1 MFSELTVQPI
11 SRYLPPEKHLF
22 LIKLLLMRNSK
33 SWIKTLCVCVCVCV
47 CVCARACVCV
57 CVCVWVSRARE
68 KKLIFFLLISQNLW
82 FGYSLTFYSTVLYQ
96 PARQWHTGWP
106 STPVFPGHF
115 HIEPWMSYVPAS
127 CSVLGR
133 LDWLVTLDDNPV
145 SCMEISWV
153 GKCQAGQFSEGL

>member
-11 SRYLPPEKHLF
+11 SRYLPPEKHF
-22 LIKLLLMRNSK
+22 FFIKLLLMRNSK
-33 SWIKTLCVCVCVCV
+33 SWIKILCVCVCVCV
-47 CVCARACVCV
+47 CVCMCM
-57 CVCVWVSRARE
+57 SRAKE
-68 KKLIFFLLISQNLW
+68 KKKLIFFLLILQNLW

-96 PARQWHTGWP
+96 PARQWHMGWS
-106 STPVFPGHF
+106 STSAFPGHF
-115 HIEPWMSYVPAS
+115 HVEPWMSYVPAS

-145 SCMEISWV
+145 SCMEISWI